1 MASWMGPPSITGASR
16 RIEGLPSH
24 RNHAGPCRTRAR
36 GPIPRTFS
44 IRAPCTICVH
54 HTAPPSVPCEAHGMA
69 IDEPEAAGISW
80 REVAAR
86 EEGRLSL
93 PGSRFVDRVG
103 YNEGQGW
110 GFDHV
115 LKSAMYQTHWT
126 VDAATDAVHEW
137 FRRQLD
143 PRGWELH
150 GSQGSV
156 VDPPEADFYRRGP
169 QISPSGFGKRTER
182 RITTSRSPTT
192 RRQPPEPRTRHL
204 VRKPMGRPPGGARG
218 RNELSPG
225 LSVCK
230 ASRWSP

>member
-1 MASWMGPPSITGASR
+1 
-16 RIEGLPSH
+16 
-24 RNHAGPCRTRAR
+24 
-36 GPIPRTFS
+36 
-44 IRAPCTICVH
+44 
-54 HTAPPSVPCEAHGMA
+54 MA

-80 REVAAR
+80 RELAAR

-143 PRGWELH
+143 PRGWELR

-156 VDPPEADFYRRGP
+156 VDPPEADFYRRGAADFTLRVW
-169 QISPSGFGKRTER
+169 QENRTTHYD
-182 RITTSRSPTT
+182 ITFSNNSPTT
-192 RRQPPEPRTRHL
+192 
-204 VRKPMGRPPGGARG
+204 
-218 RNELSPG
+218 S
-225 LSVCK
+225 
-230 ASRWSP
+230 